1 MTLFLILAPYGAYAF
16 MMLVTSATVSL
27 VAAGA
32 ICLATIAFDKAR
44 GRSLKIL
51 PTGTVILFAG
61 IIAWLHLIDPAL
73 SDKAVKVAV
82 DSGIL
87 AISLGSLLARYPFT
101 LQYALEAVHP
111 EIAAMP
117 GFMRSN
123 YIITSVWTASMLL
136 MLLANAAIL
145 YVPGLPIWLG
155 IAVAFAARNSAV
167 YFTRWYP
174 AYRRLKE
181 TAPPPSAAALK
192 FRSVVPH
199 PCHRNFK
206 VNAAL
211 ESKNC

>member
-1 MTLFLILAPYGAYAF
+1 MTLFLILAPYGVYASL
-16 MMLVTSATVSL
+16 MLVTSATVSL

-32 ICLATIAFDKAR
+32 VCLATIAFDRAR

-51 PTGTVILFAG
+51 PTGTAIVFAG
-61 IIAWLHLIDPAL
+61 IIAWLHLIDPTL

-82 DSGIL
+82 DGGIL
-87 AISLGSLLARYPFT
+87 VISLGSILARYPFT
-101 LQYALEAVHP
+101 LQYALERVHP

-155 IAVAFAARNSAV
+155 LAVAFAARNSAV

-174 AYRRLKE
+174 AYRQLRQGK
-181 TAPPPSAAALK
+181 PPPDAL
-192 FRSVVPH
+192 SSQ
-199 PCHRNFK
+199 N
-206 VNAAL
+206 
-211 ESKNC
+211 

>member
-1 MTLFLILAPYGAYAF
+1 MRPTSSPVPSRWCI
-16 MMLVTSATVSL
+16 SATVSL
-27 VAAGA
+27 VAAGT
-32 ICLATIAFDKAR
+32 ISLATIAFDKLR

-51 PTGTVILFAG
+51 PAGTVVLFTG
-61 IIAWLHLIDPAL
+61 IVAWLHLIDPSL

-82 DSGIL
+82 DGGIL

-123 YIITSVWTASMLL
+123 YIITSVWTASFLL
-136 MLLANAAIL
+136 MLLANAATL

-155 IAVAFAARNSAV
+155 LAVAFAARNSAV

-174 AYRRLKE
+174 ARVRQKYG
-181 TAPPPSAAALK
+181 APPPNAL
-192 FRSVVPH
+192 PH
-199 PCHRNFK
+199 PH
-206 VNAAL
+206 
-211 ESKNC
+211 

>member
-16 MMLVTSATVSL
+16 LMLVTSATVSL
-27 VAAGA
+27 AGAGA
-32 ICLATIAFDKAR
+32 ICLATIALDAWR

-51 PTGTVILFAG
+51 PAGTVVLFAG
-61 IIAWLHLIDPAL
+61 IVAWLHLIDPAL

-82 DSGIL
+82 DGGIFAL
-87 AISLGSLLARYPFT
+87 SLGSLILRYPFT

-123 YIITSVWTASMLL
+123 YIITSVWTASALL

-155 IAVAFAARNSAV
+155 LAVAFAARNSAV

-174 AYRRLKE
+174 AYRQQKYG
-181 TAPPPSAAALK
+181 APPPHALPYQ
-192 FRSVVPH
+192 R
-199 PCHRNFK
+199 
-206 VNAAL
+206 
-211 ESKNC
+211 

>member
-1 MTLFLILAPYGAYAF
+1 MTLFLILAPYGVYAF
-16 MMLVTSATVSL
+16 LMLVTSATMSL

-32 ICLATIAFDKAR
+32 VCLASIAFDKVR

-51 PTGTVILFAG
+51 PAGTTILFAG

-73 SDKAVKVAV
+73 SDKAVRVAV
-82 DSGIL
+82 DGGIFI
-87 AISLGSLLARYPFT
+87 ISLGSILVRYPFT
-101 LQYALEAVHP
+101 LQYALESVHP

-123 YIITSVWTASMLL
+123 YVITSVWTASMLL

-155 IAVAFAARNSAV
+155 LAVALAARNSAI

-174 AYRRLKE
+174 ERMRLKHA
-181 TAPPPSAAALK
+181 APPPNAL
-192 FRSVVPH
+192 PH
-199 PCHRNFK
+199 PH
-206 VNAAL
+206 
-211 ESKNC
+211 

>member
-1 MTLFLILAPYGAYAF
+1 MTIFLILAPYGVYAF
-16 MMLVTSATVSL
+16 LMLVTSATSSLL
-27 VAAGA
+27 VAGSVSV
-32 ICLATIAFDKAR
+32 ATIAFDAWR

-51 PTGTVILFAG
+51 PAGTAILFAG
-61 IIAWLHLIDPAL
+61 IIAWLHLIDPTL

-82 DSGIL
+82 DGGIL

-101 LQYALEAVHP
+101 LQYAVESVHP

-123 YIITSVWTASMLL
+123 YIITSVWTASMLM

-155 IAVAFAARNSAV
+155 LAVAFAARNSAV

-174 AYRRLKE
+174 AYRRLKHG
-181 TAPPPSAAALK
+181 APPPDALP
-192 FRSVVPH
+192 RSH
-199 PCHRNFK
+199 
-206 VNAAL
+206 
-211 ESKNC
+211 

>member
-1 MTLFLILAPYGAYAF
+1 MTLFLILAPYGVYAF

-27 VAAGA
+27 VAAAA
-32 ICLATIAFDKAR
+32 ICLATIVFDKAR

-51 PTGTVILFAG
+51 PSGTVILFAG
-61 IIAWLHLIDPAL
+61 IIAWLQLIDPAL

-82 DSGIL
+82 DGGIF

-101 LQYALEAVHP
+101 LQYAVESVHP

-123 YIITSVWTASMLL
+123 YIITSVWTTSALL

-155 IAVAFAARNSAV
+155 LAVAFAARNSAV

-174 AYRRLKE
+174 AYRRIKYG
-181 TAPPPSAAALK
+181 APPPDAL
-192 FRSVVPH
+192 PH
-199 PCHRNFK
+199 PH
-206 VNAAL
+206 
-211 ESKNC
+211 

>member
-1 MTLFLILAPYGAYAF
+1 MTLFLILAPYGAYALL
-16 MMLVTSATVSL
+16 MLVTSATVSL

-32 ICLATIAFDKAR
+32 ICLATIAFDKVR

-51 PTGTVILFAG
+51 PAGSAILFAG
-61 IIAWLHLIDPAL
+61 IVAWLHLIDPSL

-82 DSGIL
+82 DGGIF
-87 AISLGSLLARYPFT
+87 AISLVSLLVRYPFT
-101 LQYALEAVHP
+101 LQYAVESVHP

-123 YIITSVWTASMLL
+123 YIITTVWTASALL

-155 IAVAFAARNSAV
+155 LAVAFAARNSAI

-174 AYRRLKE
+174 AYRRIKHG
-181 TAPPPSAAALK
+181 APPPDAL
-192 FRSVVPH
+192 PH
-199 PCHRNFK
+199 PH
-206 VNAAL
+206 
-211 ESKNC
+211 